1 MYFLDFKCCYTI
13 FSKVG
18 NKNCRFN
25 KKINFNLLLNN
36 ELIPYNPNPLF
47 LGVTFDEYLCFN
59 THADNLR
66 ARAENRLNIIKIVAH
81 SSWHLTKTTLLNI
94 YSALVSSIFTYSF
107 FIVANISISNL
118 EKIQIIQNKAIK
130 LIFKLK
136 KTFPNFQLLK
146 ISKIL
151 PLKLQLIKLG
161 VKRIVKSI
169 IKKNE
174 NTEILI
180 REYLDS
186 ISSIRRSVGVNTP
199 LCCFLSVIAIA
210 ILYLGLSQSNSDQD

>member
-1 MYFLDFKCCYTI
+1 M
-13 FSKVG
+13 
-18 NKNCRFN
+18 
-25 KKINFNLLLNN
+25 
-36 ELIPYNPNPLF
+36 
-47 LGVTFDEYLCFN
+47 
-59 THADNLR
+59 
-66 ARAENRLNIIKIVAH
+66 
-81 SSWHLTKTTLLNI
+81 
-94 YSALVSSIFTYSF
+94 
-107 FIVANISISNL
+107 ANISILNL
-118 EKIQIIQNKAIK
+118 EKIQLIQNKAIK

-151 PLKLQLIKLG
+151 SLKLQLIKLG

-174 NTEILI
+174 STEILI

-199 LCCFLSVIAIA
+199 LCCFLSVITIA
-210 ILYLGLSQSNSDQD
+210 ILYLGFSQSNSDQI